1 LDKNSLYGIL
11 IWVLFFV
18 VFYFILIRPQRKRD
32 KELKEMR
39 GAVKVGDEIVTVGG
53 IVGNVAK
60 VEEDVVIIELG
71 PSRTKVPVERWAIGS
86 VKNQEKLD
94 KKK

>member
-1 LDKNSLYGIL
+1 MNQNLYGIL

-39 GAVKVGDEIVTVGG
+39 NTLNVGDEIVTVGG
-53 IVGNVAK
+53 IVGTIAK
-60 VEEDVVIIELG
+60 VEEDTVVIELG
-71 PSRTKVPVERWAIGS
+71 PSRTKVPVEKWAIGS
-86 VKNQEKLD
+86 IRGQQKSD